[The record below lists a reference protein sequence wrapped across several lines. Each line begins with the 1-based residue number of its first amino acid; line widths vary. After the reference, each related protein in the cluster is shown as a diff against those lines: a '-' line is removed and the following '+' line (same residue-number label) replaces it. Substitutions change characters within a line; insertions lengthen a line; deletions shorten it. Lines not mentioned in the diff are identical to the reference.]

1 MYANLLTSTI
11 EMTKTEAAAAGK
23 LNSAEFADLKELRET
38 FPTYKIMIV
47 KPAAKKVDHFKG
59 LTLKY
64 MEDYIQRHNK
74 DVLVEFY
81 KLCGKDESGKK
92 AELAATA
99 TYGEIKMWF
108 LTEFPEIEQM
118 SDDVKE
124 IIKET
129 RKTRE
134 NRAARNAS

>member
-1 MYANLLTSTI
+1 MKANIVTSTI

-23 LNSAEFADLKELRET
+23 LNSAEFADLKQLRET
-38 FPTYKIMIV
+38 FPAYKIMIV

-64 MEDYIQRHNK
+64 MEDYIKRHNK

-81 KLCGKDESGKK
+81 KLCGKDESGEK

-118 SDDVKE
+118 SDDVNE
-124 IIKET
+124 II
-129 RKTRE
+129 E
-134 NRAARNAS
+134 NARASRAARKAS

>member
-1 MYANLLTSTI
+1 MKANIVTSTI

-23 LNSAEFADLKELRET
+23 LNSAEFADLKQLRET

-64 MEDYIQRHNK
+64 MEDYIKRHNK

-81 KLCGKDESGKK
+81 KLCGKDESGEK

-118 SDDVKE
+118 SDDVNG
-124 IIKET
+124 II
-129 RKTRE
+129 E
-134 NRAARNAS
+134 NARASRAARKAS

>member
-1 MYANLLTSTI
+1 MKANIVTSTI

-23 LNSAEFADLKELRET
+23 LNSAEFADLKQLREM
-38 FPTYKIMIV
+38 FPTFQIVVV

-64 MEDYIQRHNK
+64 MEDYIKRHNK

-81 KLCGKDESGKK
+81 KLCGKDESGEK

-118 SDDVKE
+118 SDDVNG
-124 IIKET
+124 II
-129 RKTRE
+129 E
-134 NRAARNAS
+134 NARASRAARKAS

>member
-23 LNSAEFADLKELRET
+23 LNSTEFAELKELRET
-38 FPTYKIMIV
+38 FPTYKIAIV
-47 KPAAKKVDHFKG
+47 KPATKKVDHFKG

-64 MEDYIQRHNK
+64 MKDYIQRHNK
-74 DVLVEFY
+74 DVLVDFY

-134 NRAARNAS
+134 NRAARKAS

>member
-1 MYANLLTSTI
+1 MKANIVTSTI
-11 EMTKTEAAAAGK
+11 EMTKAEAAAAGK
-23 LNSAEFADLKELRET
+23 LNSAEFADLKQLREM
-38 FPTYKIMIV
+38 FPTFQIVVV

-108 LTEFPEIEQM
+108 LTVFPEIEQM
-118 SDDVKE
+118 SDDVKKI
-124 IIKET
+124 IIKT

-134 NRAARNAS
+134 SREARKAS

>member
-1 MYANLLTSTI
+1 MKANIVTSTI

-23 LNSAEFADLKELRET
+23 LNSAEFADLKQLRET

-64 MEDYIQRHNK
+64 MEDYIKRHNK

-81 KLCGKDESGKK
+81 KLCGKDESGEK

-118 SDDVKE
+118 SDDVNE
-124 IIKET
+124 II
-129 RKTRE
+129 E
-134 NRAARNAS
+134 NARASRAARKAS

>member
-1 MYANLLTSTI
+1 MKANIVTSTI

-23 LNSAEFADLKELRET
+23 LNSAEFADLKQLRET

-64 MEDYIQRHNK
+64 MEDYIRRHNK

-81 KLCGKDESGKK
+81 KLCGKDESGEK

-118 SDDVKE
+118 SDDVNE
-124 IIKET
+124 II
-129 RKTRE
+129 E
-134 NRAARNAS
+134 NARASRAARKAS

>member
-1 MYANLLTSTI
+1 MSSKI
-11 EMTKTEAAAAGK
+11 EMTKTEAIAAGK
-23 LNSAEFADLKELRET
+23 LNSDKFNELKNLREM
-38 FPTYKIMIV
+38 FPTFQIAIV
-47 KPAAKKVDHFKG
+47 NPAAKKVDHFKG

-108 LTEFPEIEQM
+108 LTVFPEIEQM
-118 SDDVKE
+118 SDDVKK
-124 IIKET
+124 IIIET

-134 NRAARNAS
+134 SREARKAS

>member
-1 MYANLLTSTI
+1 MKANIVTSTI

-23 LNSAEFADLKELRET
+23 LNSAEFADLKQLRET

-64 MEDYIQRHNK
+64 MEDYIKRHNK

-81 KLCGKDESGKK
+81 KLCGKDESGEK

-108 LTEFPEIEQM
+108 LTEFPEIEEM
-118 SDDVKE
+118 SDDVNE
-124 IIKET
+124 II
-129 RKTRE
+129 E
-134 NRAARNAS
+134 NARASRAARKAS

>member
-1 MYANLLTSTI
+1 MKANIVTSTI

-23 LNSAEFADLKELRET
+23 LNSAKFADLKQLRET

-47 KPAAKKVDHFKG
+47 KPAAKKADHFKG

-64 MEDYIQRHNK
+64 MEDYIKRHNK

-81 KLCGKDESGKK
+81 KLCGKDESGEK

-118 SDDVKE
+118 SDDVNE
-124 IIKET
+124 II
-129 RKTRE
+129 E
-134 NRAARNAS
+134 NARASRAARKAS

>member
-1 MYANLLTSTI
+1 MYANIVTSTI
-11 EMTKTEAAAAGK
+11 EMTKTEAAAVGK
-23 LNSAEFADLKELRET
+23 LNSGKFNELKSLREM
-38 FPTYKIMIV
+38 FPTFQLVVV

-81 KLCGKDESGKK
+81 KLCGRDESGKK

-108 LTEFPEIEQM
+108 LDKFPEIEKM
-118 SDDVKE
+118 NADVNE
-124 IIKET
+124 II
-129 RKTRE
+129 E
-134 NRAARNAS
+134 NARASRAARKAS

>member
-1 MYANLLTSTI
+1 MKANIVTSTI
-11 EMTKTEAAAAGK
+11 EMTKAEAAAAGK
-23 LNSAEFADLKELRET
+23 LNSAEFADLKQLRET

-64 MEDYIQRHNK
+64 MEDYIKRHNK

-81 KLCGKDESGKK
+81 KLCGKDESGEK

-118 SDDVKE
+118 SDDVNG
-124 IIKET
+124 II
-129 RKTRE
+129 E
-134 NRAARNAS
+134 NARASRAARKAS

>member
-1 MYANLLTSTI
+1 MNANIMTSKI

-23 LNSAEFADLKELRET
+23 LNSAEFADLKQLRET

-64 MEDYIQRHNK
+64 MEDYIKRHNK

-81 KLCGKDESGKK
+81 KLCGKDESGEK

-118 SDDVKE
+118 SDDVNE
-124 IIKET
+124 II
-129 RKTRE
+129 E
-134 NRAARNAS
+134 NARASRAARKAS

>member
-23 LNSAEFADLKELRET
+23 LNSAEFVDLKELRET

-47 KPAAKKVDHFKG
+47 KPAAKKGDHFKG

-64 MEDYIQRHNK
+64 MEDYIKRHNK

-81 KLCGKDESGKK
+81 KLFGKDESGQKV
-92 AELAATA
+92 ELAATA

-108 LTEFPEIEQM
+108 LDKFPEIEKM
-118 SDDVKE
+118 NADVNK
-124 IIKET
+124 II
-129 RKTRE
+129 E
-134 NRAARNAS
+134 NARDSRAARNAS

>member
-1 MYANLLTSTI
+1 MKANIVTSTI

-23 LNSAEFADLKELRET
+23 LNSAEFADLKQLRET

-64 MEDYIQRHNK
+64 MEDYIKRHNK

-81 KLCGKDESGKK
+81 KLCGKDESGEK

-118 SDDVKE
+118 SDDVNE
-124 IIKET
+124 IIENARASRVA
-129 RKTRE
+129 RK
-134 NRAARNAS
+134 AS